1 MIDSLVFYRECLT
14 RAYFLGKE
22 SPDASER
29 SLRFHSEVDLWN
41 VSRTMTGGRRKLD
54 SYVSLRSWRFFFSFW
69 GRGGGGIFRRP
80 FGEQVMARG
89 RERHQIPASTP
100 YMGMWVEFVVGFLPR
115 SERFFSGH
123 SVFPSPQKSTF
134 PNSNSTRNQVDEEP
148 LCGCVTSKS
157 LFIYLFIY

>member
-69 GRGGGGIFRRP
+69 GRGGG
-80 FGEQVMARG
+80 E
-89 RERHQIPASTP
+89 S
-100 YMGMWVEFVVGFLPR
+100 FVVPLGSKGWRGGESARLPPMWSGSNPGVDAIYGNVGWVCCWFSPPLGEVFLR
-115 SERFFSGH
+115 AFRFPLSSKINISKFQFDQESGRRR
-123 SVFPSPQKSTF
+123 T
-134 PNSNSTRNQVDEEP
+134 T
-148 LCGCVTSKS
+148 LWMC
-157 LFIYLFIY
+157 YL

>member
-22 SPDASER
+22 SSDASER

-69 GRGGGGIFRRP
+69 GRGG
-80 FGEQVMARG
+80 E
-89 RERHQIPASTP
+89 S
-100 YMGMWVEFVVGFLPR
+100 FVVPLGSKWWRGDESARLPPMW
-115 SERFFSGH
+115 SG
-123 SVFPSPQKSTF
+123 SNPDVDAMCGLSLLLVLREVFVSS
-134 PNSNSTRNQVDEEP
+134 STRNQVDDE
-148 LCGCVTSKS
+148 LLWMCYHQTRYLLI
-157 LFIYLFIY
+157 LFIYYLFMVTDQDK